1 MSFSAIEPQCSAA
14 FIAMPAVSIVP
25 DAKPLKNPEFR
36 QAIAQCRVADR
47 DLLAAGRLFGRFAT
61 ICRIHFRKT

>member
-1 MSFSAIEPQCSAA
+1 MSFTAIEPQCSAA

-25 DAKPLKNPEFR
+25 DAGPLKNPEFR

-47 DLLAAGRLFGRFAT
+47 DLLAAGRFKRD
-61 ICRIHFRKT
+61 

>member
-14 FIAMPAVSIVP
+14 FIATPAASIVP
-25 DAKPLKNPEFR
+25 GARPLKNPEFR

-47 DLLAAGRLFGRFAT
+47 DLLAAGRFKRD
-61 ICRIHFRKT
+61 

>member
-14 FIAMPAVSIVP
+14 FIAMTAVSIVP

-36 QAIAQCRVADR
+36 QAITQCRVADR
-47 DLLAAGRLFGRFAT
+47 DLLAAGPV
-61 ICRIHFRKT
+61 